1 MMLPDVCSP
10 QYSTYCFGV
19 CSCAPLQPDPVLE
32 RPGKGLQKRDASR
45 PVQSATDLDEQPK
58 PVYIQSAAEEPGSVL
73 LAEEQPKPVYIHSA
87 ERFRSNHLPDEQAE
101 PVCNTT
107 YIQNHQAPRCGT
119 AVHPNVIHNED
130 QAVNPD
136 GGLLSCSFI
145 WSSVWHH
152 PMLQSNLDTHTCE
165 VHRVYIHCYCMHL
178 VHSSVC
184 VKSVPDSLSGPW
196 GQWTAV

>member
-1 MMLPDVCSP
+1 MMLPDLCSP

-19 CSCAPLQPDPVLE
+19 CSCAPLQSDPSVRRVSKVLE

-45 PVQSATDLDEQPK
+45 PVQSATVLD
-58 PVYIQSAAEEPGSVL
+58 
-73 LAEEQPKPVYIHSA
+73 EQPKPVYIHSA
-87 ERFRSNHLPDEQAE
+87 ERFRSIHLPDEQAE

-107 YIQNHQAPRCGT
+107 YIQNHRAPRCGT

-130 QAVNPD
+130 QAVNSD

-145 WSSVWHH
+145 WSSVWDH